1 MQVFFINLATQNK
14 FKFVQRFYCQ
24 NLTRIFLL
32 SKNKNQTR
40 IFKKYFFIANPQ
52 ERGYKIYFI
61 KKKTLK
67 TRKILSQKKS
77 GNVSGYGEKCEKLHS
92 SKFEE
97 LGIFKP
103 LRADD

>member
-52 ERGYKIYFI
+52 ERGYKIYFFF
-61 KKKTLK
+61 KKNPKNQEN
-67 TRKILSQKKS
+67 IIPKKS
-77 GNVSGYGEKCEKLHS
+77 GNVSGYGEKCEKLHP